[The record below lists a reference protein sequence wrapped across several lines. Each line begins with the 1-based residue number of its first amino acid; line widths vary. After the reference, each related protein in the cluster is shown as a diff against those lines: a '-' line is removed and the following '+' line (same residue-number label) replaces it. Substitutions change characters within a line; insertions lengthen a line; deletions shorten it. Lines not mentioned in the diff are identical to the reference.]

1 MNITIE
7 IPDSLSL
14 NFPNLKK
21 EILMNNALM
30 LFKKSALSIGK
41 ASELAGVDIHEFM
54 AACRANDIPVID
66 YSETEL
72 AEELRAFKKNSGCR
86 YFS

>member
-14 NFPNLKK
+14 NFPNLKQ

-30 LFKKSALSIGK
+30 LFKKSALSIGR

-66 YSETEL
+66 YPEAELKSEV
-72 AEELRAFKKNSGCR
+72 ASFKKT
-86 YFS
+86 